1 MNTMAFDSPM
11 PIKHPHRSTIIAF
24 FDLML
29 RILESVS
36 LPMAPSRSA
45 TVSGKMEIPPK
56 VPLIKGYLSEFLK
69 VF

>member
-1 MNTMAFDSPM
+1 MNTMTFDSPM

-36 LPMAPSRSA
+36 LPMVPPRSA
-45 TVSGKMEIPPK
+45 LSGKIEIPPK
-56 VPLIKGYLSEFLK
+56 APLI
-69 VF
+69 